1 MATSTTV
8 PVSAEDSDSLASL
21 EERITRA
28 VQLVTQLRREKET
41 LEKQIATIKSEKD
54 AMETQFSELQARN
67 EALNEEIGGLRSERK
82 QVRNRIEKLLGQID
96 LLSA

>member
-28 VQLVTQLRREKET
+28 VQLVNQLRREKEA
-41 LEKQIATIKSEKD
+41 LEKQIATVKSEKE
-54 AMETQFSELQARN
+54 AMEAQFGELQSRN
-67 EALNEEIGGLRSERK
+67 EALNDEVAGLRAERK
-82 QVRNRIEKLLGQID
+82 QVRSRIEKLLGQID

>member
-8 PVSAEDSDSLASL
+8 PVSEDSDSLASL

-28 VQLVTQLRREKET
+28 VQLVTQLRREKEA
-41 LEKQIATIKSEKD
+41 LEKQIVTIQSEKD
-54 AMETQFSELQARN
+54 AMEAQFSDLQSRN
-67 EALNEEIGGLRSERK
+67 EALNDEVGGLRSERK

>member
-28 VQLVTQLRREKET
+28 VQLVTQLRREKEA
-41 LEKQIATIKSEKD
+41 LEKQMATIQSEKD
-54 AMETQFSELQARN
+54 AMEAQFSELQSRN
-67 EALNEEIGGLRSERK
+67 EALNDEIGGLRSERK